1 MKWTSQVWMSTFIEF
16 EMESDTQPTE
26 REIIATYG
34 NINLDDDEVVYTET
48 IDQTDAHESEVQ

>member
-1 MKWTSQVWMSTFIEF
+1 
-16 EMESDTQPTE
+16 MESDTQPTE